1 MRSLNVLLLAVI
13 LGKTHY
19 VSSSHH
25 PAFVTFVSST
35 TRTLDGIKVG
45 SSKASDDKLI
55 DAQEAAAVD
64 AHDISDPGIEGAS
77 MERAV
82 MMAAELFE
90 TQIAKDE
97 HHKSKSSSLFGSIW
111 NFFRPDNEY
120 EIRVVK
126 EAEAN
131 YAHDLSDIAAIE
143 HANEIV
149 IEDSSVDEEAKSS
162 LINSIKEFFHLF
174 HKRQEEEENELNE
187 LRDAEAEFAHTLSDV
202 AAMEHANEI

>member
-1 MRSLNVLLLAVI
+1 MRSLKVLFLAVI
-13 LGKTHY
+13 LGKTHH

-25 PAFVTFVSST
+25 KPAFVTCVRSST
-35 TRTLDGIKVG
+35 LNGIKVS
-45 SSKASDDKLI
+45 SSKASDEKLL

-90 TQIAKDE
+90 TQIAKEE

-131 YAHDLSDIAAIE
+131 YAHDLSDVAAIE
-143 HANEIV
+143 HANEIA

-162 LINSIKEFFHLF
+162 LFNSIKEFFHLF
-174 HKRQEEEENELNE
+174 HKRKEEEENELNE